1 MYFWI
6 TLATLF
12 VLACAAGWRL
22 DRKRKGEVSGRAR
35 DSMDGRGNETVMHN
49 RNSDMGGGPSSG
61 GPLPM

>member
-12 VLACAAGWRL
+12 LLACAAGWRM
-22 DRKRKGEVSGRAR
+22 DRKREGGFAGRAR
-35 DSMDGRGNETVMHN
+35 DSMDVRANETVMHN
-49 RNSDMGGGPSSG
+49 RTSDMGNGPSGG